1 VSDIR
6 IETERL
12 ILRNIDPGR
21 DFEAWAALMADER
34 AVRFLG
40 TPVQNRALA
49 WRNMAMLLG
58 HWQMR
63 GYGFFWQRVIHVI
76 LSGNEPSIAVAKKL
90 GSTYIRSARG
100 LPGVTDEDVMIY
112 GQIAD

>member
-6 IETERL
+6 LETERL

-49 WRNMAMLLG
+49 
-58 HWQMR
+58 
-63 GYGFFWQRVIHVI
+63 
-76 LSGNEPSIAVAKKL
+76 
-90 GSTYIRSARG
+90 
-100 LPGVTDEDVMIY
+100 
-112 GQIAD
+112 